1 MRLFPGSVAAL
12 ALVTLAG
19 LVGPAGTPSAAAA
32 EQARRLDA
40 VTLVG
45 SGYGHGKGMSQYG
58 AKGAADQGRTAAQI
72 LDFYYPGTAMGR
84 AGGSIAV
91 LLTAATSN
99 NVVVQHKAGLK
110 VRSAQTG
117 KVWTLG
123 KKGAKRWRLTPVG
136 ATKTRLSVKTNGW
149 HVVRDIPGQAEFKG
163 GAIRLYVPGG
173 SALYRGKLRSAVA
186 GAGSVRDTVN
196 IVSVEQYL
204 RGVVAAEMPA
214 SWARAAVQAQ
224 AVAARTYAVQDRD
237 TVDRGHF
244 DVWDTTRSQV
254 YRGVAGEHPLSDAA
268 IKATAGQI
276 RTYGG
281 KPAFTQFSSSNG
293 GWSVAGSSAQ
303 PYLKA
308 QADPYDPKTQW
319 TQTIS
324 AATLKKVFPGI
335 GDITDVEVTVRD
347 GRGAWGGRAV
357 KVKVTGTGNRS
368 TTVSGDEFRSWLGL
382 RSTLFDLR

>member
-123 KKGAKRWRLTPVG
+123 KKGAKRWRLSPVG
-136 ATKTRLSVKTNGW
+136 TTKTRLSVKTKGW

-173 SALYRGKLRSAVA
+173 STVYRGKLRSAVS
-186 GAGSVRDTVN
+186 GAGSARDTVN
-196 IVSVEQYL
+196 IVNLEQYL

-214 SWARAAVQAQ
+214 SWARAAVQSQ
-224 AVAARTYAVQDRD
+224 AVAARTYAVYDRD
-237 TVDRGHF
+237 NTHRGHF
-244 DVWDTTRSQV
+244 DVWDTTASQV
-254 YRGVAGEHPLSDAA
+254 YRGVAGENPLSDAA
-268 IKATAGQI
+268 IKATAGQV

-293 GWSVAGSSAQ
+293 GWTAPGTLPYQVAKKDPYEATSGNANNAWSVKLTDDAIEKQFPGLGDFAR
-303 PYLKA
+303 LEITGNA
-308 QADPYDPKTQW
+308 QA
-319 TQTIS
+319 
-324 AATLKKVFPGI
+324 
-335 GDITDVEVTVRD
+335 
-347 GRGAWGGRAV
+347 GGR
-357 KVKVTGTGNRS
+357 VTSVRIVDTANRS
-368 TTVSGDEFRSWLGL
+368 TTLTGDQFRVRFGL
-382 RSTLFDLR
+382 KSTMFRVR